1 LSVSVFS
8 RSPVGGQ
15 ASGTVGDRTAS
26 VVTVS
31 DRVSAGEAE
40 DRSGPAAVALLESAG
55 IRVVECR
62 VIPDGVE
69 PVADALSELA
79 GSVDLV
85 ITTGGTGLTAR
96 DLTPEGT
103 SAVLERE
110 APGLAEAMRAATFG
124 KNAHGMLSR
133 GVAGTIGRTLVVN
146 LPGSVKGVEESLTV
160 ILPALTHGLELLVS
174 GLSDHNA

>member
-1 LSVSVFS
+1 MSD
-8 RSPVGGQ
+8 P
-15 ASGTVGDRTAS
+15 TAF

-31 DRVSAGEAE
+31 DRVSVGQAE
-40 DRSGPAAVALLESAG
+40 DRSGPAAVALLESSG

-69 PVADALSELA
+69 SVSETLSEIA
-79 GSVDLV
+79 GSVDLI

-103 SAVLERE
+103 KAVLERE

-133 GVAGTIGRTLVVN
+133 GVAGTIGETLVVN
-146 LPGSVKGVEESLTV
+146 LPGSVKGVEESLAV
-160 ILPALTHGLELLVS
+160 ILPALSHGLELLI
-174 GLSDHNA
+174 GGFSDHNA